1 MNFSSFSPMCLR
13 KQVNLFRRSN
23 ANRVAEDGLALA
35 LGKFNGDKATL
46 RVCLVGFQCDPF
58 VPGKAKC

>member
-1 MNFSSFSPMCLR
+1 
-13 KQVNLFRRSN
+13 VNLFRRTN

-35 LGKFNGDKATL
+35 LGKFNEDEATL
-46 RVCLVGFQCDPF
+46 RVCLIGFHHDPF